1 MKIIPLQS
9 NFLSKSARQNMST
22 QKKKKVFMN
31 YKDFT
36 DSRVFIGRKKKMG
49 NFINSDTNHAISED
63 LLFLCESF
71 VQK

>member
-36 DSRVFIGRKKKMG
+36 DSRVFMRRKKNGK
-49 NFINSDTNHAISED
+49 FHK
-63 LLFLCESF
+63 
-71 VQK
+71 Q